1 MEAELVGLAA
11 SGATALMG
19 LMVSDAWTTVRGRM
33 SRFLSRSAEDDDESE
48 TVLDELEASRV
59 ELATARADGDDA
71 LAGDVEAQWRIR
83 LRRLLA
89 EDSGAAAEL
98 RALLDEVAPPRE
110 EGRYEVVHNEV
121 SGGRQNV
128 VVQGRDFSR
137 LTFGGRDG
145 LSTEP
150 DPGER

>member
-1 MEAELVGLAA
+1 MEAELVGLAS
-11 SGATALMG
+11 SGATALVG

-33 SRFLSRSAEDDDESE
+33 SRFLSRSTEDDDESE
-48 TVLDELEASRV
+48 TVLGELEVSRDELVA
-59 ELATARADGDDA
+59 ARADGDDG

-89 EDSGAAAEL
+89 EDPDAAYEL
-98 RALLDEVAPPRE
+98 RSLLDELAPPRG
-110 EGRYEVVHNEV
+110 EGRYEGVHNEI

-145 LSTEP
+145 PPTA
-150 DPGER
+150 PGER